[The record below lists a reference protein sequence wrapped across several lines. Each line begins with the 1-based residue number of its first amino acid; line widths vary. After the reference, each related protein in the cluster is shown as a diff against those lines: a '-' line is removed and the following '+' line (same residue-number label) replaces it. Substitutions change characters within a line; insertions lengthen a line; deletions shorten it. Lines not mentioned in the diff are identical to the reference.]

1 MGIFSPDAGDASQR
15 HASAELKPHF
25 SVVIP
30 AYNRA
35 HTLGESISSVL
46 RQSDQDFEIIIV
58 DDGSKDD
65 PHHVVETFRDRRI
78 RFYRQENAGA
88 GPARNTGIDLA
99 QGNFVA
105 FLDSDDLWLPHHL
118 ATMRALLAGKSKTA
132 AYAPLLVDRGLG
144 RLIQKPPRAIREDEQ
159 MAHYLL
165 CDRGFVSTCTLVL
178 PTEFARR
185 IRWTGNVRAADD
197 ADFAIRLY
205 AAGLR
210 FIMAEEPAA
219 IWDDRYDPNRA
230 SASNRN
236 ELAPWLDSLKSQ
248 IPHSAWLGARGWIIA
263 KGIADANPFRAL
275 GYFFAAL
282 FSGAY
287 PLKLAPII
295 FLQVFLS
302 PRDYRWLADKFICT
316 MVSKDKAVSDHGRNV
331 MAAMWLAAIC

>member
-1 MGIFSPDAGDASQR
+1 MGFVSVDAGDAAQR
-15 HASAELKPHF
+15 LSAPGVTPHF

-35 HTLGESISSVL
+35 HSLGRSIVSVL
-46 RQSDQDFEIIIV
+46 RQYDQDFEIIVV
-58 DDGSKDD
+58 DDGSRDD
-65 PHHVVETFRDRRI
+65 PERIVKTFRDKRI
-78 RFYRQENAGA
+78 RFHRQKNAGA
-88 GPARNTGIDLA
+88 GPARNAGIDLA
-99 QGNFVA
+99 RGAYVA
-105 FLDSDDLWLPHHL
+105 FLDSDDVWLPHHL
-118 ATMRALLAGKSKTA
+118 ATMRVLLAGKSKTA

-144 RLIQKPPRAIREDEQ
+144 RLIQKPPRAIGADEQ

-185 IRWTGNVRAADD
+185 IRWTGNARAADD

-205 AAGLR
+205 SAGLR
-210 FIMAEEPAA
+210 FIMAPEPAA
-219 IWDDRYDPNRA
+219 IWNDRFDLARA
-230 SASNRN
+230 SASSRN
-236 ELAPWLDSLKSQ
+236 ELEPWLDSLKGQ
-248 IPHSAWLGARGWIIA
+248 IPHSAWLGARGWVIA
-263 KGIADANPFRAL
+263 KGIADDRPFRAL

-287 PLKLAPII
+287 PLKLVPIV

-302 PRDYRWLADKFICT
+302 PRDYRWLADKFICA
-316 MVSKDKAVSDHGRNV
+316 MVSKDKAVSGHGGNV